1 MVKVLKDEQ
10 KMREQERKMGKR
22 EVRWNMS
29 GGIVMDRKVT
39 SEKRKPKNRYIV
51 NKQ

>member
-1 MVKVLKDEQ
+1 MNKN
-10 KMREQERKMGKR
+10 ERAGEEN